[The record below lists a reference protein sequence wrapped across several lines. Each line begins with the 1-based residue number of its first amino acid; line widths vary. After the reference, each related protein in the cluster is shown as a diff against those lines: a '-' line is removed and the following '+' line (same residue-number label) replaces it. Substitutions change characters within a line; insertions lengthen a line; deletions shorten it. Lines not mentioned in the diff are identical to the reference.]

1 MKKYLAKL
9 NEIASNNNEGIAV
22 VLEGRDTAG
31 KSSTIRALTQYLSPA
46 WYSVVP
52 STKPSKKTM
61 ECWLPHW
68 STKMPSKGQIVFYDR
83 SWYSRAMVQ
92 KLNGWCSDQQYKE
105 FLLDYKDWENK
116 QKQSV
121 RFIKL
126 WLSIT
131 EDEQRYRIDDRKNSP
146 LTYWKFSENDE
157 NALSQYDRMS
167 ILKERVVDSEWH
179 VLDYNVKGICFRNF
193 PWCQGTVFDNVR
205 TKRIGHCAR

>member
-1 MKKYLAKL
+1 MKKLLAKL
-9 NEIASNNNEGIAV
+9 NQIASNNNEGIAV

-92 KLNGWCSDQQYKE
+92 KLNGWCSDQQYQE
-105 FLLDYKDWENK
+105 FLLDYRMWENQQLQNGVK
-116 QKQSV
+116 FV
-121 RFIKL
+121 KL

-131 EDEQRYRIDDRKNSP
+131 ENEQGYRIRKRKTSP

-179 VLDYNVKGICFRNF
+179 VLDYNHKKSGIKSAAKTIIRAC
-193 PWCQGTVFDNVR
+193 
-205 TKRIGHCAR
+205 KK

>member
-1 MKKYLAKL
+1 MKKLLAKL
-9 NEIASNNNEGIAV
+9 NQIASNNNEGIAV

-52 STKPSKKTM
+52 STKPSKQTM

-68 STKMPSKGQIVFYDR
+68 STKMPAKGQIVFYDR

-105 FLLDYKDWENK
+105 FLLDYKMWEAQQQQNG
-116 QKQSV
+116 V
-121 RFIKL
+121 RFVKL

-131 EDEQRYRIDDRKNSP
+131 ENEQGYRIKKRKNSP

-157 NALSQYDRMS
+157 NALSHYDRMS

-179 VLDYNVKGICFRNF
+179 VLDYNHKKSGIKSAAKTIIRAC
-193 PWCQGTVFDNVR
+193 
-205 TKRIGHCAR
+205 KK

>member
-1 MKKYLAKL
+1 MKKLLAKL
-9 NEIASNNNEGIAV
+9 NQIAANNNKGIAV

-52 STKPSKKTM
+52 STKPSKQTM

-68 STKMPSKGQIVFYDR
+68 STKMPAKGQIVFYDR

-105 FLLDYKDWENK
+105 FLLDYKDWENR
-116 QKQSV
+116 QRQNGV

-131 EDEQRYRIDDRKNSP
+131 EDEQSYRIRKRKNSP

-167 ILKERVVDSEWH
+167 ILKERVVDGEWN
-179 VLDYNVKGICFRNF
+179 VLDYNHKKSGIKSAAKAIIRAC
-193 PWCQGTVFDNVR
+193 
-205 TKRIGHCAR
+205 KK

>member
-9 NEIASNNNEGIAV
+9 NQIAENNNEGIAV

-52 STKPSKKTM
+52 STKPSKQTM

-68 STKMPSKGQIVFYDR
+68 STKMPAKGQIVFYDR

-105 FLLDYKDWENK
+105 FLLDYKMWEN
-116 QKQSV
+116 QQRQNGV
-121 RFIKL
+121 RFVKL

-131 EDEQRYRIDDRKNSP
+131 EDEQSYRIRKRKTSP

-179 VLDYNVKGICFRNF
+179 VLDYNHKKSGIKSAAKTIIRAC
-193 PWCQGTVFDNVR
+193 
-205 TKRIGHCAR
+205 KK

>member
-52 STKPSKKTM
+52 STKPSKQTM

-68 STKMPSKGQIVFYDR
+68 STKMPAKGQIVFYDR

-105 FLLDYKDWENK
+105 FLLDYKMWEAQQQQNG
-116 QKQSV
+116 V
-121 RFIKL
+121 RFVKL

-131 EDEQRYRIDDRKNSP
+131 ENEQGYRIRKRKTSP

-179 VLDYNVKGICFRNF
+179 VLDYNDKKTGIKSAAKAIIRAC
-193 PWCQGTVFDNVR
+193 
-205 TKRIGHCAR
+205 KK

>member
-1 MKKYLAKL
+1 MKKLLAKL
-9 NEIASNNNEGIAV
+9 NQIAENNNEGIAV

-52 STKPSKKTM
+52 STKPSKQTM

-68 STKMPSKGQIVFYDR
+68 STKMPAKGQIVFYDR

-105 FLLDYKDWENK
+105 FLLDYKMWEAQQLQNG
-116 QKQSV
+116 V
-121 RFIKL
+121 RFVKL

-131 EDEQRYRIDDRKNSP
+131 ENEQGYRIRKRKTSP

-179 VLDYNVKGICFRNF
+179 VLDYNHKKSGIKSAAKTIIRAC
-193 PWCQGTVFDNVR
+193 
-205 TKRIGHCAR
+205 KK

>member
-52 STKPSKKTM
+52 STKPSKQTM

-68 STKMPSKGQIVFYDR
+68 STKMPAKGQIVFYDR

-105 FLLDYKDWENK
+105 FLLDYKMWEN
-116 QKQSV
+116 QQRQNGV
-121 RFIKL
+121 RFVKL

-131 EDEQRYRIDDRKNSP
+131 EDEQSYRIRKRKNSP

-167 ILKERVVDSEWH
+167 ILKERVVDGEWN
-179 VLDYNVKGICFRNF
+179 VLDYNHKKSGIKSAAKAIIRAC
-193 PWCQGTVFDNVR
+193 
-205 TKRIGHCAR
+205 KK

>member
-9 NEIASNNNEGIAV
+9 NQIASNNNEGIAV

-52 STKPSKKTM
+52 STKPSKQTM

-68 STKMPSKGQIVFYDR
+68 STKMPAKGQIVFYDR

-105 FLLDYKDWENK
+105 FLLDYKMWEAQQLQNG
-116 QKQSV
+116 V
-121 RFIKL
+121 RFVKL

-131 EDEQRYRIDDRKNSP
+131 ENEQGYRIRKRKTSP

-179 VLDYNVKGICFRNF
+179 VLDYNHKKSGIKSAAKTIIRAC
-193 PWCQGTVFDNVR
+193 
-205 TKRIGHCAR
+205 KK

>member
-52 STKPSKKTM
+52 STKPSKQTM

-68 STKMPSKGQIVFYDR
+68 STKMPAKGQIVFYDR

-92 KLNGWCSDQQYKE
+92 KLNGWCSDQQYKD
-105 FLLDYKDWENK
+105 FLLDYKMWEAQQQQNG
-116 QKQSV
+116 V
-121 RFIKL
+121 RFVKL

-131 EDEQRYRIDDRKNSP
+131 EDEQSYRIRKRKTSP

-167 ILKERVVDSEWH
+167 ILKERVVDGEWT
-179 VLDYNVKGICFRNF
+179 VLDYNHKKSGIKSAAKAIIRAC
-193 PWCQGTVFDNVR
+193 
-205 TKRIGHCAR
+205 KK

>member
-9 NEIASNNNEGIAV
+9 NQIAENNNEGIAV

-52 STKPSKKTM
+52 STNPRKQTM

-68 STKMPSKGQIVFYDR
+68 STKMPAKGQIVFYDR

-92 KLNGWCSDQQYKE
+92 RLNNWCTEDQYRE
-105 FLLDYKDWENK
+105 FLQGYKMWESFQDVK
-116 QKQSV
+116 I
-121 RFIKL
+121 IKL

-131 EDEQRYRIDDRKNSP
+131 EEEQRARIDNRKNSP
-146 LTYWKFSENDE
+146 LPYWKFSENDE
-157 NALSQYDRMS
+157 NALSYYDSMTL
-167 ILKERVVDSEWH
+167 LKERVVDSEWH
-179 VLDYNVKGICFRNF
+179 VLDYNNKKKGIKSALKTIIR
-193 PWCQGTVFDNVR
+193 VA
-205 TKRIGHCAR
+205 KK

>member
-1 MKKYLAKL
+1 MKKLLAKL
-9 NEIASNNNEGIAV
+9 NQIAANNNKGIAV

-52 STKPSKKTM
+52 STKPSKQTM

-68 STKMPSKGQIVFYDR
+68 STKMPAKGQIVFYDR

-105 FLLDYKDWENK
+105 FLLDYKMWEN
-116 QKQSV
+116 QQRQNGV
-121 RFIKL
+121 RFVKL

-131 EDEQRYRIDDRKNSP
+131 EDEQSYRIRKRKNSP

-157 NALSQYDRMS
+157 NALSYYDSMTL
-167 ILKERVVDSEWH
+167 LKERVVDSEWH
-179 VLDYNVKGICFRNF
+179 VLDYNNKKKGIKSALKTIIR
-193 PWCQGTVFDNVR
+193 VA
-205 TKRIGHCAR
+205 KK

>member
-9 NEIASNNNEGIAV
+9 NQIAENNNEGIAV

-52 STKPSKKTM
+52 STKPSKQTM

-68 STKMPSKGQIVFYDR
+68 STKMPAKGQIVFYDR

-105 FLLDYKDWENK
+105 FLLDYKMWEN
-116 QKQSV
+116 QQRQNGV

-131 EDEQRYRIDDRKNSP
+131 EDEQSYRIRKRKNSP

-179 VLDYNVKGICFRNF
+179 VLDYNHKKSGIKSAAKTIIRAC
-193 PWCQGTVFDNVR
+193 
-205 TKRIGHCAR
+205 KK

>member
-52 STKPSKKTM
+52 STKPSKQTM

-105 FLLDYKDWENK
+105 FLLDYKMWEN
-116 QKQSV
+116 QQLQNGV
-121 RFIKL
+121 RFVKL

-131 EDEQRYRIDDRKNSP
+131 EDEQRYRIKKRKTSP

-179 VLDYNVKGICFRNF
+179 VLDYNHKKSGIKSAAKAIIRAC
-193 PWCQGTVFDNVR
+193 
-205 TKRIGHCAR
+205 KK

>member
-9 NEIASNNNEGIAV
+9 NQIASNNNEGIAV

-52 STKPSKKTM
+52 STKPSKQTM

-68 STKMPSKGQIVFYDR
+68 STKMPAKGQIVFYDR

-105 FLLDYKDWENK
+105 FLLDYKMWEN
-116 QKQSV
+116 QQIQNGV

-131 EDEQRYRIDDRKNSP
+131 ENEQGYRIRKRKTSP

-179 VLDYNVKGICFRNF
+179 VLDYNHKKSGIKSAAKAIIRAC
-193 PWCQGTVFDNVR
+193 
-205 TKRIGHCAR
+205 KK